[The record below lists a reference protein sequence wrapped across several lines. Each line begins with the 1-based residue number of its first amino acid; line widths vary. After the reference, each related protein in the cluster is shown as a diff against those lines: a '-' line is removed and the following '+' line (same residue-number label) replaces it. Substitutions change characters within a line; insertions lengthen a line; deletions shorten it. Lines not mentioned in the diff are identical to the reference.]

1 MGFLNWLR
9 GDATRSAED
18 HALSGGGYSFFFGGT
33 SSGRPVNGSPAIA
46 SAKMRTHE

>member
-9 GDATRSAED
+9 GDTARSVDDRAIS
-18 HALSGGGYSFFFGGT
+18 SGYGYFFGAT

-46 SAKMRTHE
+46 SAKMSTHE

>member
-9 GDATRSAED
+9 GDTARSVDD
-18 HALSGGGYSFFFGGT
+18 HAISSGYSFFFGAT

-46 SAKMRTHE
+46 SAEMRTQE